1 MSRVNLSL
9 SERKVTFQISAC
21 FGHQSGND
29 YLILTFSSLYTGTD
43 AGVSWMWSQSIFLSC
58 IPLYSFILMYV
69 DSYKSSHSMCD
80 MLQWNLEKKN
90 PSLEGWV
97 LQLTVGLIALI
108 LLRYSFS
115 VTSSVQRYSQCLCCP
130 AVWSAKELC
139 LKTWLNFGLFVWFVR
154 VQIILKYFIEL
165 FLL

>member
-1 MSRVNLSL
+1 MNLSL

-69 DSYKSSHSMCD
+69 DLYKSSHSMCD
-80 MLQWNLEKKN
+80 MLQWNLEKKRT
-90 PSLEGWV
+90 SLEGWV
-97 LQLTVGLIALI
+97 VWLTVGMIALI
-108 LLRYSFS
+108 LLCCSSS
-115 VTSSVQRYSQCLCCP
+115 VTSSVHAQRYSQCLCCL

-139 LKTWLNFGLFVWFVR
+139 LKYGSVLVYSCGL
-154 VQIILKYFIEL
+154 QGSI
-165 FLL
+165 